1 MFKLLTGLRVIDLTT
16 VVLGPYA
23 TQIIAD
29 LGADVIKVEPPE
41 GDVFRAARPGRLD
54 DIGAGFQNFNRNKR
68 SVVVDLKSNEGQHH
82 LTELVRGA
90 DVVVHNMRLKSAANL
105 GADYATLRAVNEQL
119 IYCFSPGF
127 GSTGPDADAPAYDDI
142 IQARAGLADLNKDA
156 NGAPQFVRTIACDK
170 VVGLHLAIA
179 MLSGIAYRERH
190 QTSVC
195 IEAPMLETMT
205 SFLMAEHLSGHS
217 FTPPEGDL
225 GYDRLMTKH
234 RKPHKTLDGYIA
246 ILPYSSRHWVRF
258 FTACGNPS
266 LAQDERVTDP
276 ILRSQHIDW
285 LYQKIAALAVQKTTA
300 EWLQLMSAEDI
311 PCAPINSLDDLFADE
326 HLHAVNLFQQLNSDK
341 LGSICQIRSPF
352 IVDGE
357 TFDLPTNNTV
367 APTLGEHTSDV
378 LSRP

>member
-1 MFKLLTGLRVIDLTT
+1 MFKLLSGIRVIDLTT

-54 DIGAGFQNFNRNKR
+54 DVGAGFQNSNRNKR
-68 SVVVDLKSNEGQHH
+68 SVVVDLKSNEGQEQ
-82 LTELVRGA
+82 LTELVRDA
-90 DVVVHNMRLKSAANL
+90 DVVVHNMRLRSATNL
-105 GADYATLRAVNEQL
+105 GADYETLRTVNSQL

-142 IQARAGLADLNKDA
+142 IQARSGLADLNKDA
-156 NGAPQFVRTIACDK
+156 DGAPQFVRTIACDK

-179 MLSGIAYRERH
+179 MLGGIAYRERH
-190 QTSVC
+190 QTGVC
-195 IEAPMLETMT
+195 IEAPMLESMT
-205 SFLMAEHLSGHS
+205 SFLMAEHLAGHS
-217 FTPPEGDL
+217 FTPPEGEL

-246 ILPYSSRHWVRF
+246 ILPYSTRHWVRF
-258 FTACGNPS
+258 FTACDNAP
-266 LAQDERVTDP
+266 LAQDERVTNP

-285 LYQKIAALAVQKTTA
+285 LYQEISSLAATKSTA
-300 EWLQLMSAEDI
+300 GWLQLLSQEDI

-326 HLHAVNLFQQLNSDK
+326 HLQAVNLFQKLNSDK

-352 IVDGE
+352 VVDGE
-357 TFDLPTNNTV
+357 TFDQPRANTV
-367 APTLGEHTSDV
+367 APSLGEHTTEL
-378 LSRP
+378 LSRQ

>member
-1 MFKLLTGLRVIDLTT
+1 MFKLLSGIRVIDLTT

-29 LGADVIKVEPPE
+29 LGADVIKIEPPE

-54 DIGAGFQNFNRNKR
+54 DVGAGFQNFNRNKR
-68 SVVVDLKSNEGQHH
+68 SVVVDLKSDEGQGH
-82 LTELVRGA
+82 LMDLVREA
-90 DVVVHNMRLKSAANL
+90 DVVVHNMRLSSAVNL
-105 GADYATLRAVNEQL
+105 GADYAKLRAVNNQL

-142 IQARAGLADLNKDA
+142 IQARSGLAALNADA

-190 QTSVC
+190 QTGVC
-195 IEAPMLETMT
+195 IETPMLEAMT
-205 SFLMAEHLSGHS
+205 SFLMAEHLAGHS

-225 GYDRLMTKH
+225 GYARLMTKH
-234 RKPHKTLDGYIA
+234 RKPHKTLDGYVA
-246 ILPYSSRHWVRF
+246 ILPYSTRHWVRF
-258 FTACGNPS
+258 FNACANAP
-266 LAQDERVTDP
+266 LAQDKRVTDP

-285 LYQKIAALAVQKTTA
+285 LYQQISMLAATKTTA
-300 EWLQLMSAEDI
+300 EWLHLMSEEDI
-311 PCAPINSLDDLFADE
+311 PCAPINSLDDLFADD
-326 HLHAVNLFQQLNSDK
+326 HLQAVDLFQKLNSDK

-352 IVDGE
+352 IVNGE
-357 TFDLPTNNTV
+357 TFDGPQPNTA
-367 APTLGEHTSDV
+367 APTLGEHTTDV
-378 LSRP
+378 LSQQ